1 MEAQGPKSHYY
12 ARLAGKFQPLPPCS
26 AVFLEKMPSKKKFSQ
41 EPASTSAFPYTVRYS
56 RRRRRLALAVTL
68 SGEVVV
74 HAPAGTSETAV
85 RQALVRHREWLAR
98 KVAARQAA
106 WADVI
111 PGCAYYLGQALPVH
125 LEPGQP
131 PAAALSGDRLHV
143 RLPAGA
149 DPWPYLVSWYWEKA
163 AADLQARVDHFAP
176 RLGLTVAAVE
186 LRDWQSRWGECRPAQ
201 GLLRFH
207 WRLILLP
214 PELVDYVVVH
224 ELTHLQVPGHP
235 PRFWAKLGETLPDW
249 PARRRRLNTE
259 AAPFLRWRLEL
270 EAS

>member
-1 MEAQGPKSHYY
+1 MEALSPKSHHYP
-12 ARLAGKFQPLPPCS
+12 RLAGKFQPLPPAS

-41 EPASTSAFPYTVRYS
+41 EAAPTVSFPYTVHYS

-74 HAPAGTSETAV
+74 HAPSGTSEAAI
-85 RQALVRHREWLAR
+85 RQALERHRDWLAR
-98 KVAARQAA
+98 KLAARKSALAA
-106 WADVI
+106 LV
-111 PGCAYYLGQALPVH
+111 PGCAYVLGRPLPVR
-125 LEPGQP
+125 LEMGQP
-131 PAAALSGDRLHV
+131 PAVALLGDRLEL

-149 DPWPYLVSWYWEKA
+149 DPWPYLVSWYREMA
-163 AADLQARVDHFAP
+163 GADLKVRVAHFAP

-186 LRDWQSRWGECRPAQ
+186 LRDWRSRWGECRPAQ

-207 WRLILLP
+207 WRLILLA

-235 PRFWAKLGETLPDW
+235 PRFWAKLAETLPDW
-249 PARRRRLNTE
+249 QDRRRRLNTE

-270 EAS
+270 QAS